1 MYRIA
6 KTVCGVMVNVMLLI
20 AVGLPTMAQKKGRE
34 KQAEPR
40 SKPHNIMATHRLTA
54 TQQAALS
61 VLDQLSESARK
72 FEDDLLRLRTQA
84 QVADMLWDYDAPR
97 ARREL
102 EEAFRGTASIKVERS
117 GAPTPPTVI
126 APATPLSELQREILS
141 LIARRDVSLA
151 EKLINSAVE
160 AGAKPSGTN
169 GAPSG
174 GASEGDRH
182 GLYLQAALSIAETNP
197 ERSV

>member
-6 KTVCGVMVNVMLLI
+6 KTVCGVMVNVMLFI
-20 AVGLPTMAQKKGRE
+20 ALGLPTIAQKKGSK

-40 SKPHNIMATHRLTA
+40 SKPQNIMATHRLTA

-97 ARREL
+97 ARRDL
-102 EEAFRGTASIKVERS
+102 EFRVVGR
-117 GAPTPPTVI
+117 
-126 APATPLSELQREILS
+126 
-141 LIARRDVSLA
+141 
-151 EKLINSAVE
+151 
-160 AGAKPSGTN
+160 
-169 GAPSG
+169 
-174 GASEGDRH
+174 
-182 GLYLQAALSIAETNP
+182 IAEW
-197 ERSV
+197 RAQRLLAG